1 MLKSAIIHADLLG
14 FMGKQMDQKN
24 VKKCKKLK
32 PRHEVFVCALAAGED
47 RADAYARAYPKS
59 ANKPADARAR
69 SAFNLLQRPEVMLAY
84 QAELEKHRAEEERRN
99 RWTYERSVQ
108 ARLEALDAI
117 AEERNRRR
125 TAQET
130 MATVMMEHPPE
141 GLSPEEI
148 VLKAQEILM
157 QPILTAQTPSAV
169 AQLCDGLDKL
179 TGLMRDEGSNQMNV
193 FITSDPW
200 DKP

>member
-1 MLKSAIIHADLLG
+1 
-14 FMGKQMDQKN
+14 MGKKN
-24 VKKCKKLK
+24 VKNRKKLLPK
-32 PRHEVFVCALAAGED
+32 HEVFVQALAAGNE
-47 RADAYARAYPKS
+47 RADAYAKAYPKS
-59 ANKPADARAR
+59 AHRSRDKLARA
-69 SAFNLLQRPEVMLAY
+69 AFDLLQRPEVLSAY
-84 QAELEKHRAEEERRN
+84 EAELEKHRAEEERRN

-108 ARLEALDAI
+108 ERLEALEAI
-117 AEERNRRR
+117 TEERNRRR

-130 MATVMMEHPPE
+130 MATAMMEHPPE
-141 GLSPEEI
+141 GLSPEEV

-157 QPILTAQTPSAV
+157 QSILTAQTTSAV

-179 TGLMRDEGSNQMNV
+179 TGLTRDDGSNQTNV

>member
-1 MLKSAIIHADLLG
+1 
-14 FMGKQMDQKN
+14 
-24 VKKCKKLK
+24 
-32 PRHEVFVCALAAGED
+32 
-47 RADAYARAYPKS
+47 
-59 ANKPADARAR
+59 
-69 SAFNLLQRPEVMLAY
+69 
-84 QAELEKHRAEEERRN
+84 
-99 RWTYERSVQ
+99 
-108 ARLEALDAI
+108 
-117 AEERNRRR
+117 
-125 TAQET
+125 

-157 QPILTAQTPSAV
+157 QPILTAQTTSAV

>member
-1 MLKSAIIHADLLG
+1 M
-14 FMGKQMDQKN
+14 
-24 VKKCKKLK
+24 
-32 PRHEVFVCALAAGED
+32 RALAAGKD
-47 RADAYARAYPKS
+47 RADAYIEAYPKS
-59 ANKPADARAR
+59 AKSSRDRVARTAYQ
-69 SAFNLLQRPEVMLAY
+69 LLQRPEIMSAY

-117 AEERNRRR
+117 AEERNRRKM
-125 TAQET
+125 AQET
-130 MATVMMEHPPE
+130 MATAMMEHPPE

-157 QPILTAQTPSAV
+157 QPILTAQTTNAV

-179 TGLMRDEGSNQMNV
+179 TGLTREDNGGQVNLFFN
-193 FITSDPW
+193 SDPRH
-200 DKP
+200 K

>member
-1 MLKSAIIHADLLG
+1 MA
-14 FMGKQMDQKN
+14 GKKI
-24 VKKCKKLK
+24 KKDKKLL
-32 PRHEVFVCALAAGED
+32 PRHEVFVRALAAGKD
-47 RADAYARAYPKS
+47 RADAYIEAYPKS
-59 ANKPADARAR
+59 AKSSRDRVARTAYQ
-69 SAFNLLQRPEVMLAY
+69 LLQRPEIMSAY

-130 MATVMMEHPPE
+130 MATAMMEHPPE

-157 QPILTAQTPSAV
+157 QPILTAQTTSAV